1 MASFVGYDSSEISD
15 LDFNGNGIIDEEDL
29 NSYISIIY
37 QSMDVYW
44 YNLDLNHNGVIDEN
58 DAEFW
63 KRLQN

>member
-15 LDFNGNGIIDEEDL
+15 LDFNGNGVIDEEDL

-44 YNLDLNHNGVIDEN
+44 YNLDLNHNGVI
-58 DAEFW
+58 
-63 KRLQN
+63 